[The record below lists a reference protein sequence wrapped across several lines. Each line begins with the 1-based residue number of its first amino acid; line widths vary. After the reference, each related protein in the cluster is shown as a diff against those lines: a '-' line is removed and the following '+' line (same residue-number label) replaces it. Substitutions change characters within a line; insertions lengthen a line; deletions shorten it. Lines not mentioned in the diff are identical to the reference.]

1 MTNVATIQSSAAA
14 DPAVLNGSARSAD
27 SSGRFATEL
36 DKTTQQVRERQDGH
50 QHATAR
56 QSEERK
62 SDNSTLNT
70 EPMSSEKSSR
80 IRTPKT
86 EVDQN
91 ATQNLVPEL
100 TDSEGKED
108 LGFTSIGLS
117 VTVPV
122 GTESLDSELVDLG
135 AVDPNAMDA
144 QLETSSEFQEGM
156 TSATLGSG
164 SGSGLGAGSLSGT
177 NGTMPDELLENNT
190 IKPAVVTGNFAHNQ
204 VGSEETVTNG
214 VATGSADSVADEA
227 MSGAGPNVG
236 TAPVTNIKSTNSL
249 TNNGAQVDALA
260 IDSPTETTSGSL
272 TVDGEAGEVPSDSD
286 TVPEAKATTPNESGL
301 PSDGASDDG
310 SPDNRR
316 FGTPGES
323 AAGVERAGQ
332 FEGEIFDRTQGNVTR
347 SGLEMPVSP
356 VMTNQVAA
364 SGLSQATLDPGSPI
378 PSAEPKAP
386 APVAAQMSAHLSTFK
401 GLANGTYETTLRLY
415 PEELGQVSVRIQVNG
430 GTVSIHAFGASDVA
444 VQALREAMPD
454 LRQNL
459 LQSGLDLVDSQVD
472 QGSSFLSEEQE
483 SASGRMVDSS
493 NPDSPVNQ
501 QNSEIAGDNI
511 DDLTNNE
518 RTEGSR
524 VDVRV

>member
-1 MTNVATIQSSAAA
+1 MTNVATIQPSTAA
-14 DPAVLNGSARSAD
+14 DPAVPTGPARSAD

-36 DKTTQQVRERQDGH
+36 NKTTQQVRERQDSH

-56 QSEERK
+56 RGEESK

-70 EPMSSEKSSR
+70 EPISSEKGSP
-80 IRTPKT
+80 IRTPKP
-86 EVDQN
+86 EVDQS
-91 ATQNLVPEL
+91 ATQNLVVEL
-100 TDSEGKED
+100 TDSEGKDD
-108 LGFTSIGLS
+108 LGLTSIGLS

-122 GTESLDSELVDLG
+122 GTESLDSELVDRG
-135 AVDPNAMDA
+135 VVDPNAVDA
-144 QLETSSEFQEGM
+144 QLETLSEFQEGM
-156 TSATLGSG
+156 TSATLKS
-164 SGSGLGAGSLSGT
+164 GAGSLSGA
-177 NGTMPDELLENNT
+177 NGTMPDELTTNNT
-190 IKPAVVTGNFAHNQ
+190 IKPAVVTGNLAYTQ
-204 VGSEETVTNG
+204 VGAEETVTNG
-214 VATGSADSVADEA
+214 AATGSAGSVADEA
-227 MSGAGPNVG
+227 MSGASPNVG
-236 TAPVTNIKSTNSL
+236 TAPIPNTKSANSL

-272 TVDGEAGEVPSDSD
+272 TVEGEAGEAPSDSD
-286 TVPEAKATTPNESGL
+286 AVSESSATTSNESGL
-301 PSDGASDDG
+301 PSDGAGDDG

-316 FGTPGES
+316 LGIAGES
-323 AAGVERAGQ
+323 AAGVDRTGQ
-332 FEGEIFDRTQGNVTR
+332 FEGEIIDRTQGNAAR
-347 SGLEMPVSP
+347 AGLDVPVSP
-356 VMTNQVAA
+356 IMTNQVAA

-378 PSAEPKAP
+378 PSAEPKAPAP

-430 GTVSIHAFGASDVA
+430 GTVSIHAFGASEVA

-483 SASGRMVDSS
+483 SANGRMVDST

-511 DDLTNNE
+511 DALTNSE
-518 RTEGSR
+518 RTEGAR